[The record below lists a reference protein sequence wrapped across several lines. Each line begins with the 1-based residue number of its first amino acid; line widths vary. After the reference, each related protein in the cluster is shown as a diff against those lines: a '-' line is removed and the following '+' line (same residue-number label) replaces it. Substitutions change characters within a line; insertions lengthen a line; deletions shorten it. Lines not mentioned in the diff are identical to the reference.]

1 MKQKHKAYLRSN
13 RCCGCSMCSTTFWEQ
28 LRNKKTR
35 CSVRSSGESNI
46 EKHKECATENRTLIC
61 HCTLIFYDLLCT
73 SEIWYQNI
81 IFLLYIKKPAVQPR
95 LSLLRRRFSM
105 DHQSNANPIIS
116 SFPITSTCLN
126 VLFILVAGV
135 NKQYYIQPYI
145 SAKKQREKKNQVR
158 CGDKAK
164 ISSDAVKKSVASLL
178 FWVYKDF

>member
-1 MKQKHKAYLRSN
+1 MISKHHILIVH
-13 RCCGCSMCSTTFWEQ
+13 
-28 LRNKKTR
+28 KKTGGANK
-35 CSVRSSGESNI
+35 V
-46 EKHKECATENRTLIC
+46 LP
-61 HCTLIFYDLLCT
+61 LLH
-73 SEIWYQNI
+73 
-81 IFLLYIKKPAVQPR
+81 
-95 LSLLRRRFSM
+95 RRFST

-135 NKQYYIQPYI
+135 NKQYYVQPYI